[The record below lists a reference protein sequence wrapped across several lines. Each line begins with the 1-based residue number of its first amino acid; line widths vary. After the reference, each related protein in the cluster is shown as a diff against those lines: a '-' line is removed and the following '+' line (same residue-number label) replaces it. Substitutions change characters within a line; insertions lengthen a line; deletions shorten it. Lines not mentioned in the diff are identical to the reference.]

1 MTLSQDDLLKIFVEE
16 ATEHL
21 STIEN
26 DFLALE
32 KAEDAIDAALVNKVF
47 RTAHSIKGGAGFI
60 GLRNIKNLSH
70 KMETVLG
77 RIRSGKLSPPEYK
90 LSAVIN
96 TLLLASDTLKDLVAN
111 VANSD
116 KMDIS
121 MPMEALNSIV
131 DDSINHAQIQ
141 SINDMQ
147 ILPPEPDSP
156 NAADVNNRDGGQVSS
171 DGDAQIGSLYPL
183 ALAAIVKTNLVDVF
197 PEMKISDNDLL
208 QAKIEGKYIYVL
220 RVDFINDVQF
230 HGKSAQEIIDEI
242 KGYGTVLS
250 VRTGEKPDIFSE
262 STDIENHPFL
272 YIAFACV
279 LGPEDASLLLDAGN
293 ENLFPVD
300 RRGGFQTRPA
310 PNPSDSEPA
319 NSEFAHTELAYTEP
333 AYTEPAYT
341 EPARTEPGGFA
352 RRSFGRPYDNEF
364 PEPGVGKEPF
374 SDTSPASIRVNIHLL
389 DSLMNLAGE
398 LVLTRNQ
405 LLTAIDNNDHH
416 NTEIVG
422 KRVDLI
428 TSDLQKVIM
437 LTRLQ
442 PVGNLFNKFPR
453 LVRNLSRELGKETVL
468 EIEGAGVELDRTLLE
483 AMSDPLNHLIRNAVD
498 HGIEKAGV
506 RKLNGK
512 GETGKIV
519 LRAFNEAGQVIIEV
533 SDDGAGINPEKV
545 AIDAVSKGF
554 VSEEQVRIMT
564 LKDKLNLIFLPG
576 FSTVQTVSDL
586 SGRGVG
592 MDVVKTNLD
601 NLRGLIDIFSTPGLG
616 TRIKIKLPLTLA
628 IIPCQI
634 ISIENDRFA
643 IPQVNLEELIRIPA
657 SMVKERIEMV
667 GDAEVVRLRGKLL
680 PLVRLTEI
688 LGIQRTYTDP
698 KMQRRKIDRRT
709 SLADRRS
716 MKSPMFA
723 DDVNMD
729 ASKIESAENMLFDA
743 SAFPNFRSTVVVN
756 PSSYRKV
763 TDRRYRAT
771 SALNIAVVSTGQIKY
786 GLIVDSFCDSEEIV
800 VKPLGKHLKSCRG
813 YAGATIMGDGRVALI
828 LDVNNLSEIAGLFSV
843 SGTRR
848 AIDVARAAEK
858 AIKPDAEQLHL
869 LVFRNAE
876 EANSIKEEQFALPL
890 NQVLRIE
897 KIRMCDLQSFGGIKA
912 IQYRGGNLPVFSI
925 DEIAKVRPLAVREH
939 LLVIVFMVAGREL
952 GLLAIGPV
960 DSVVTEAVANGS
972 ALKQPG
978 IMGSIILNGKTTLL
992 VDVLD
997 LVRNLQPGWFS
1008 AVNSPGK
1015 LNSNG
1020 LATVKGETILVADDS
1035 NFFRNQIK
1043 SFIQQEGYQVVDA
1056 EDGEVAWRILQEL
1069 GQDISLVVTDMEMPR
1084 LDGFELTATIRKD
1097 ERFSRLPII
1106 AMTTLADDKDM
1117 ERAKLAGVNEYQLKL
1132 DKEKLLDSINALIL
1146 MKRRQKE
1153 KR

>member
-32 KAEDAIDAALVNKVF
+32 KAGDVIDAALVNKVF

-60 GLRNIKNLSH
+60 GLRNIKDLSH

-96 TLLLASDTLKDLVAN
+96 ILLLASDTLKGLVAN
-111 VANSD
+111 VASSD

-121 MPMEALNSIV
+121 LPMEALNSIF
-131 DDSINHAQIQ
+131 DDSMNHAQIQ
-141 SINDMQ
+141 SIKDMKR
-147 ILPPEPDSP
+147 LTPEADSLT
-156 NAADVNNRDGGQVSS
+156 AADVGNSRDEGQVSS
-171 DGDAQIGSLYPL
+171 DGDAPIGSLYSS
-183 ALAAIVKTNLVDVF
+183 AFAAIVKTNLVDIF

-208 QAKIEGKYIYVL
+208 QAKIEEKYIYVL
-220 RVDFINDVQF
+220 RVDFINDIQF

-250 VRTGEKPDIFSE
+250 VRTREKADIFSE
-262 STDIENHPFL
+262 SINLEKHQFL

-279 LGPEDASLLLDAGN
+279 LGPEDASLLLDTGN

-300 RRGGFQTRPA
+300 IGGGQNIFWQTRPV
-310 PNPSDSEPA
+310 PNPSDSE
-319 NSEFAHTELAYTEP
+319 L
-333 AYTEPAYT
+333 
-341 EPARTEPGGFA
+341 ARTEPGGF
-352 RRSFGRPYDNEF
+352 GTRPYDYEF
-364 PEPGVGKEPF
+364 PQHGVGKEPF
-374 SDTSPASIRVNIHLL
+374 SYTSPASIRVNIHLL

-405 LLTAIDNNDHH
+405 LLTAIDSKDHH

-422 KRVDLI
+422 KQVDLI

-468 EIEGAGVELDRTLLE
+468 EIEGAGIELDRTLLE

-498 HGIEKAGV
+498 HGIEKADV

-545 AIDAVSKGF
+545 AADAVSKGF

-564 LKDKLNLIFLPG
+564 PKDKLNLVFLPG
-576 FSTVQTVSDL
+576 FSTAQIVSDL

-634 ISIENDRFA
+634 ISVENERFA

-657 SMVKERIEMV
+657 SMVKERIERV

-688 LGIQRTYTDP
+688 LGIQRTYIDP

-709 SLADRRS
+709 ALADRRS
-716 MKSPMFA
+716 LKSPMFE
-723 DDVNMD
+723 DDVNME
-729 ASKIESAENMLFDA
+729 ASKIGNAEDMLFDT
-743 SAFPNFRSTVVVN
+743 SAFPNFRSTVVVSYS
-756 PSSYRKV
+756 SSYLEV
-763 TDRRYRAT
+763 ADRRYRAT

-786 GLIVDSFCDSEEIV
+786 GLIVDAFCDSEEIV
-800 VKPLGKHLKSCRG
+800 VKPLGRHLKLCRG
-813 YAGATIMGDGRVALI
+813 YAGATIMGDGKVALI

-848 AIDVARAAEK
+848 AIEVARAAEK
-858 AIKPDAEQLHL
+858 AIKPDAEQLNL

-876 EANSIKEEQFALPL
+876 EANSIQEEQFALPL

-897 KIRMCDLQSFGGIKA
+897 KIRMCDLQSFGGIKV

-939 LLVIVFMVAGREL
+939 LLVIVFMVAAREL

-997 LVRNLQPGWFS
+997 LVRNLQPSWFS
-1008 AVNSPGK
+1008 AVNSPSK

-1020 LATVKGETILVADDS
+1020 LAIVEGETILVVDDS

-1056 EDGEVAWRILQEL
+1056 EDGEVAWLILQKL

-1097 ERFSRLPII
+1097 ERFSRIPII

-1117 ERAKLAGVNEYQLKL
+1117 ERAKLAGVNEYLLKL
-1132 DKEKLLDSINALIL
+1132 DKEKLLDSISALIS

-1153 KR
+1153 NR

>member
-32 KAEDAIDAALVNKVF
+32 KAGDVIDAALVNKVF

-60 GLRNIKNLSH
+60 GLRNIKDLSH

-77 RIRSGKLSPPEYK
+77 RIRGGKLSPPEYK

-96 TLLLASDTLKDLVAN
+96 ILLLASDALKDLVAN
-111 VANSD
+111 VAGSD

-121 MPMEALNSIV
+121 MPLEALNSIV
-131 DDSINHAQIQ
+131 DDSMNHAQIQ
-141 SINDMQ
+141 PIRDMQ
-147 ILPPEPDSP
+147 RLMPETDSLT
-156 NAADVNNRDGGQVSS
+156 AADVDNKGDGQISKGRDT
-171 DGDAQIGSLYPL
+171 QIGSLYPS
-183 ALAAIVKTNLVDVF
+183 AFADAVKTNLVDIF

-208 QAKIEGKYIYVL
+208 QAKIEGKYIYIL
-220 RVDFINDVQF
+220 QVDFINDVQF

-250 VRTGEKPDIFSE
+250 VRTGEKADIFSE
-262 STDIENHPFL
+262 SIDLEKHQFL

-279 LGPEDASLLLDAGN
+279 LGPEDASLLLDVGN

-300 RRGGFQTRPA
+300 RRDGFQTRPV
-310 PNPSDSEPA
+310 PNPSDTEP
-319 NSEFAHTELAYTEP
+319 AHTEPAYIEP
-333 AYTEPAYT
+333 AYTEPT
-341 EPARTEPGGFA
+341 RTEPGGFA
-352 RRSFGRPYDNEF
+352 RISFGHPYDNEF
-364 PEPGVGKEPF
+364 PQSGVGKEPF

-405 LLTAIDNNDHH
+405 LLTAIDSKDHH
-416 NTEIVG
+416 NTAIVG

-468 EIEGAGVELDRTLLE
+468 EIEGVGVELDRTLLE

-545 AIDAVSKGF
+545 AADAVSKGF

-564 LKDKLNLIFLPG
+564 PKDKLNLIFLPG
-576 FSTVQTVSDL
+576 FSTVQTISDL

-634 ISIENDRFA
+634 ISLENERFA
-643 IPQVNLEELIRIPA
+643 IPQVNLEELLRIPA
-657 SMVKERIEMV
+657 SRVKERIERV

-688 LGIQRTYTDP
+688 LGIQRTYVDP
-698 KMQRRKIDRRT
+698 KMQRRKVDRRT

-716 MKSPMFA
+716 IKSPMFE

-729 ASKIESAENMLFDA
+729 TSNIESAKDMLFGA
-743 SAFPNFRSTVVVN
+743 SAFPNFRSTVVVSY
-756 PSSYRKV
+756 PSSYREA

-786 GLIVDSFCDSEEIV
+786 GLIVDAFCDSEEIV
-800 VKPLGKHLKSCRG
+800 VKPLGRHLKSCRG
-813 YAGATIMGDGRVALI
+813 YAGATIMGDGKVALI

-848 AIDVARAAEK
+848 AIEVARAAEK
-858 AIKPDAEQLHL
+858 AIKPDVEQLKL

-876 EANSIKEEQFALPL
+876 EANSIQEEQFALPL
-890 NQVLRIE
+890 NQVLHIE
-897 KIRMCDLQSFGGIKA
+897 KIRMCDLQSFGGIKV

-952 GLLAIGPV
+952 GLLAIEPV

-1015 LNSNG
+1015 LNSNE
-1020 LATVKGETILVADDS
+1020 LAIVKGETVLVVDDS

-1056 EDGEVAWRILQEL
+1056 EDGEVAWLILQKL

-1097 ERFSRLPII
+1097 ERFSRIPII

-1117 ERAKLAGVNEYQLKL
+1117 ARAKLAGVNEYQLKL
-1132 DKEKLLDSINALIL
+1132 DKEKLLDSISVLI
-1146 MKRRQKE
+1146 RQSRKPN
-1153 KR
+1153 RS

>member
-32 KAEDAIDAALVNKVF
+32 KAGDAIDPALVNKVF

-90 LSAVIN
+90 LSSVIN
-96 TLLLASDTLKDLVAN
+96 ILLLASDTLKDLVAN
-111 VANSD
+111 VASSD

-141 SINDMQ
+141 SIKDMQ
-147 ILPPEPDSP
+147 TLPPEPDSHT
-156 NAADVNNRDGGQVSS
+156 ATDVNNRDEGQVSS
-171 DGDAQIGSLYPL
+171 DGDAQIGSLYPS
-183 ALAAIVKTNLVDVF
+183 AFAAIAKTNLVGVF

-262 STDIENHPFL
+262 STDLENHPFL

-279 LGPEDASLLLDAGN
+279 LGPEDASLLLDAGP
-293 ENLFPVD
+293 ENLFPVN
-300 RRGGFQTRPA
+300 RRGGFQTRPV
-310 PNPSDSEPA
+310 PNPSDSELV
-319 NSEFAHTELAYTEP
+319 H
-333 AYTEPAYT
+333 T

-352 RRSFGRPYDNEF
+352 RISFGRPYDNEF

-405 LLTAIDNNDHH
+405 LLTAIDSNDHH

-453 LVRNLSRELGKETVL
+453 IVRNLSSELGKETVL

-545 AIDAVSKGF
+545 AIEAVSKGF

-576 FSTVQTVSDL
+576 FSTVQAVSDL

-634 ISIENDRFA
+634 ISLENERFA

-657 SMVKERIEMV
+657 SRVKELIEMV

-680 PLVRLTEI
+680 PLVRLTKI
-688 LGIQRTYTDP
+688 LGIQSTYTDP

-716 MKSPMFA
+716 IKSPMFA
-723 DDVNMD
+723 DDVNID
-729 ASKIESAENMLFDA
+729 ALKIESAEDMLFGA
-743 SAFPNFRSTVVVN
+743 SAFPNFRSTVVVSQ
-756 PSSYRKV
+756 SSHREAE
-763 TDRRYRAT
+763 DRRFRAT

-786 GLIVDSFCDSEEIV
+786 GLIVDAFCDSEEIV
-800 VKPLGKHLKSCRG
+800 VKPLGRHLKSCRG
-813 YAGATIMGDGRVALI
+813 YAGATIMGDGKVALI
-828 LDVNNLSEIAGLFSV
+828 LDVNNLSEIAGLFSI

-869 LVFRNAE
+869 LVFRNAD

-890 NQVLRIE
+890 NQVLHVE

-1056 EDGEVAWRILQEL
+1056 EDGEVAWRILQKL

-1097 ERFSRLPII
+1097 ERFSCLPII

-1132 DKEKLLDSINALIL
+1132 DKEKLLDSINALIS
-1146 MKRRQKE
+1146 MKRHQKE
-1153 KR
+1153 KH

>member
-32 KAEDAIDAALVNKVF
+32 KAGDAIDTALVNKVF

-60 GLRNIKNLSH
+60 GLRNIKDLSH

-90 LSAVIN
+90 LSSVIN
-96 TLLLASDTLKDLVAN
+96 ILLLASDTLKDLVAN
-111 VANSD
+111 VASSD

-121 MPMEALNSIV
+121 LPMEALNSIV

-141 SINDMQ
+141 PIKDMQ

-156 NAADVNNRDGGQVSS
+156 TGADVNNRDEGQVPM
-171 DGDAQIGSLYPL
+171 DRDAQIGSLYPSTF
-183 ALAAIVKTNLVDVF
+183 AAIAKTNLVGIF

-208 QAKIEGKYIYVL
+208 QAKIEGKYIYIL
-220 RVDFINDVQF
+220 RVDFINEVQF
-230 HGKSAQEIIDEI
+230 HGRSAQEIIDEI

-262 STDIENHPFL
+262 STDLENHPFL

-279 LGPEDASLLLDAGN
+279 LGPEDTSLLLDAGC

-300 RRGGFQTRPA
+300 IGGGQNIFWQTRQV
-310 PNPSDSEPA
+310 PNPSDSEPT
-319 NSEFAHTELAYTEP
+319 NSEP
-333 AYTEPAYT
+333 AYTEP
-341 EPARTEPGGFA
+341 GGF
-352 RRSFGRPYDNEF
+352 GTRPYDNEF
-364 PEPGVGKEPF
+364 TEPGVGKEPF

-405 LLTAIDNNDHH
+405 LLTVIDSNDHH

-453 LVRNLSRELGKETVL
+453 IVRNLSRELGKETVL

-498 HGIEKAGV
+498 HGIEKVGV

-519 LRAFNEAGQVIIEV
+519 LSAFSEAGQVIIEV

-545 AIDAVSKGF
+545 AIEAVSKGF

-634 ISIENDRFA
+634 ISLENERFA

-657 SMVKERIEMV
+657 SRVKERIEMV

-680 PLVRLTEI
+680 PLVRLTKI
-688 LGIQRTYTDP
+688 LGIQSTYTDT

-716 MKSPMFA
+716 IKSPMFA

-729 ASKIESAENMLFDA
+729 ALKIESAEDMLFGA
-743 SAFPNFRSTVVVN
+743 SAFPNFRSTVVVSQ
-756 PSSYRKV
+756 SSHREAE
-763 TDRRYRAT
+763 DRRYRAT

-786 GLIVDSFCDSEEIV
+786 GLIVDAFCDSEEIV
-800 VKPLGKHLKSCRG
+800 VKPLGRHLKSCRG
-813 YAGATIMGDGRVALI
+813 YAGATIMGDGKVALI
-828 LDVNNLSEIAGLFSV
+828 LDVNNLSEIAGLFSI

-869 LVFRNAE
+869 LVFRNAD

-890 NQVLRIE
+890 NQVLHVE

-960 DSVVTEAVANGS
+960 DSVVTEAVTNGS

-1056 EDGEVAWRILQEL
+1056 EDGEVAWRILQKL

-1097 ERFSRLPII
+1097 KRFSCLPII

-1132 DKEKLLDSINALIL
+1132 DKEKLLDSINALIS
-1146 MKRRQKE
+1146 E

>member
-32 KAEDAIDAALVNKVF
+32 KAGDAIDMALVNKVF

-60 GLRNIKNLSH
+60 GLGNIKELSH

-77 RIRSGKLSPPEYK
+77 RIRSGKLPPEYK

-96 TLLLASDTLKDLVAN
+96 ILLLASDTLKDLVAN
-111 VANSD
+111 VASSD

-141 SINDMQ
+141 SIKNTQ
-147 ILPPEPDSP
+147 ILPPEPDIP
-156 NAADVNNRDGGQVSS
+156 TAADVNNRDEGQVPK
-171 DGDAQIGSLYPL
+171 DGDASIRSLYPS
-183 ALAAIVKTNLVDVF
+183 ALAAIAKTNLVDIF
-197 PEMKISDNDLL
+197 TEMKISDNDLL

-310 PNPSDSEPA
+310 PNPSDSELV
-319 NSEFAHTELAYTEP
+319 H
-333 AYTEPAYT
+333 T

-352 RRSFGRPYDNEF
+352 RISFGRPYDNEF

-405 LLTAIDNNDHH
+405 LLTAIDSNDHH

-453 LVRNLSRELGKETVL
+453 IVRNLSSELGKETVL

-576 FSTVQTVSDL
+576 FSTVQAVSDL

-634 ISIENDRFA
+634 ISLENERFA

-657 SMVKERIEMV
+657 SRVKELIEMV

-680 PLVRLTEI
+680 PLVRLTKI
-688 LGIQRTYTDP
+688 LGIQSTYTDP

-716 MKSPMFA
+716 IKSPMFA

-729 ASKIESAENMLFDA
+729 ALKIESAEDMLFGA
-743 SAFPNFRSTVVVN
+743 SAFPNFRSTVVVSQ
-756 PSSYRKV
+756 SSHREAE
-763 TDRRYRAT
+763 DRRYRAT

-786 GLIVDSFCDSEEIV
+786 GLIVDAFCDSEEIV
-800 VKPLGKHLKSCRG
+800 VKPLGRHLKSCRG
-813 YAGATIMGDGRVALI
+813 YAGATIMGDGKVALI

-869 LVFRNAE
+869 LVFRNAD

-897 KIRMCDLQSFGGIKA
+897 KIKMCDLQSFGGIKA
-912 IQYRGGNLPVFSI
+912 IQYRGGNLLVFSI

-978 IMGSIILNGKTTLL
+978 IMGSVILNGKTTLL

-1097 ERFSRLPII
+1097 ERFSCLPII

-1132 DKEKLLDSINALIL
+1132 DKEKLLDSINALIS
-1146 MKRRQKE
+1146 MKRRQNINTV
-1153 KR
+1153 

>member
-1 MTLSQDDLLKIFVEE
+1 MTPAISCEKKDNGMTLSQDDLLKIFVEE

-32 KAEDAIDAALVNKVF
+32 KAGDAIDMALVNKVF

-60 GLRNIKNLSH
+60 GLGNIKELSH

-77 RIRSGKLSPPEYK
+77 RIRSGKLPPEYK

-96 TLLLASDTLKDLVAN
+96 ILLLASDTLKDLVAN
-111 VANSD
+111 VASSD

-141 SINDMQ
+141 SIKNTQ
-147 ILPPEPDSP
+147 ILPPEPDIP
-156 NAADVNNRDGGQVSS
+156 TAADVNNRDEGQVPK
-171 DGDAQIGSLYPL
+171 DGDASIRSLYPS
-183 ALAAIVKTNLVDVF
+183 ALAAIAKTNLVDIF
-197 PEMKISDNDLL
+197 TEMKISDNDLL

-250 VRTGEKPDIFSE
+250 VRTGGKPDIFSE
-262 STDIENHPFL
+262 STDLENHPFL

-300 RRGGFQTRPA
+300 RRGGFQTRPV
-310 PNPSDSEPA
+310 PNLPGFEPA
-319 NSEFAHTELAYTEP
+319 NTEPVHTEVRTES
-333 AYTEPAYT
+333 
-341 EPARTEPGGFA
+341 ARTEQGGF
-352 RRSFGRPYDNEF
+352 GTRPYDNEF

-405 LLTAIDNNDHH
+405 LLTAIDSNDHH

-442 PVGNLFNKFPR
+442 PVGNLFNKFPI

-576 FSTVQTVSDL
+576 FSTAQTVSDM

-634 ISIENDRFA
+634 ISLENERFA

-657 SMVKERIEMV
+657 SRVKERIEMV

-680 PLVRLTEI
+680 PLVRLTKI
-688 LGIQRTYTDP
+688 LGIQSTYTDM

-716 MKSPMFA
+716 IKSPMFA

-729 ASKIESAENMLFDA
+729 ALKIESAEDMLFGA
-743 SAFPNFRSTVVVN
+743 SAFPNFRSTVVVSQ
-756 PSSYRKV
+756 SSHREAE
-763 TDRRYRAT
+763 DRRYRAT

-786 GLIVDSFCDSEEIV
+786 GLIVDAFCDSEEIV
-800 VKPLGKHLKSCRG
+800 VKPLGRHLKSCRG
-813 YAGATIMGDGRVALI
+813 YAGATIMGDGKVALI

-869 LVFRNAE
+869 LVFRNAD

-890 NQVLRIE
+890 NQVLHIE

-1056 EDGEVAWRILQEL
+1056 EDGEVAWRILQKL

-1097 ERFSRLPII
+1097 ERFSCLPII

-1132 DKEKLLDSINALIL
+1132 DKEKLLDSIN
-1146 MKRRQKE
+1146 
-1153 KR
+1153 

>member
-1 MTLSQDDLLKIFVEE
+1 
-16 ATEHL
+16 
-21 STIEN
+21 
-26 DFLALE
+26 
-32 KAEDAIDAALVNKVF
+32 
-47 RTAHSIKGGAGFI
+47 
-60 GLRNIKNLSH
+60 
-70 KMETVLG
+70 
-77 RIRSGKLSPPEYK
+77 
-90 LSAVIN
+90 
-96 TLLLASDTLKDLVAN
+96 
-111 VANSD
+111 
-116 KMDIS
+116 
-121 MPMEALNSIV
+121 
-131 DDSINHAQIQ
+131 
-141 SINDMQ
+141 
-147 ILPPEPDSP
+147 
-156 NAADVNNRDGGQVSS
+156 
-171 DGDAQIGSLYPL
+171 
-183 ALAAIVKTNLVDVF
+183 
-197 PEMKISDNDLL
+197 
-208 QAKIEGKYIYVL
+208 
-220 RVDFINDVQF
+220 
-230 HGKSAQEIIDEI
+230 
-242 KGYGTVLS
+242 
-250 VRTGEKPDIFSE
+250 
-262 STDIENHPFL
+262 
-272 YIAFACV
+272 
-279 LGPEDASLLLDAGN
+279 
-293 ENLFPVD
+293 
-300 RRGGFQTRPA
+300 
-310 PNPSDSEPA
+310 
-319 NSEFAHTELAYTEP
+319 
-333 AYTEPAYT
+333 
-341 EPARTEPGGFA
+341 
-352 RRSFGRPYDNEF
+352 
-364 PEPGVGKEPF
+364 
-374 SDTSPASIRVNIHLL
+374 VNIHLL

-405 LLTAIDNNDHH
+405 LLTAIAGKEHH

-422 KRVDLI
+422 KQVDLI

-437 LTRLQ
+437 LTRMQ
-442 PVGNLFNKFPR
+442 PVGNLFNKFQR
-453 LVRNLSRELGKETVL
+453 LVRSLSRELEKEAVL

-545 AIDAVSKGF
+545 AADAVSKGF

-564 LKDKLNLIFLPG
+564 PKDKLNLIFLPG
-576 FSTVQTVSDL
+576 FSTAQIVSDM

-634 ISIENDRFA
+634 ISLENERFA
-643 IPQVNLEELIRIPA
+643 IPQVNLEELLRIPA
-657 SMVKERIEMV
+657 SRVKERIERI
-667 GDAEVVRLRGKLL
+667 GNAEVVRLRGKLL

-688 LGIQRTYTDP
+688 LGIQRTYIYP
-698 KMQRRKIDRRT
+698 KMQHRKIDRRT
-709 SLADRRS
+709 ALADRRS
-716 MKSPMFA
+716 LKSPMFE
-723 DDVNMD
+723 DDANIET
-729 ASKIESAENMLFDA
+729 SKIGNAKDMLFGA
-743 SAFPNFRSTVVVN
+743 SAFPNFRSTVVVSH
-756 PSSYRKV
+756 PSSCLFSCPASYPASYPDAA
-763 TDRRYRAT
+763 DRRYHAT

-786 GLIVDSFCDSEEIV
+786 GLIVDAFCDSEEIV
-800 VKPLGKHLKSCRG
+800 VKPLGRHLKSCRG
-813 YAGATIMGDGRVALI
+813 YAGATIMGDGKVALI

-848 AIDVARAAEK
+848 AIEVAKAAEK
-858 AIKPDAEQLHL
+858 AIKPDAEQLNL
-869 LVFRNAE
+869 LVFRNAG
-876 EANSIKEEQFALPL
+876 EANSIQEEQFALPL

-897 KIRMCDLQSFGGIKA
+897 RIRRCDLQSFGGIKV

-925 DEIAKVRPLAVREH
+925 DEIAKVRPLAVHEH

-952 GLLAIGPV
+952 GLLAVGPV
-960 DSVVTEAVANGS
+960 DSVVTKAVANGS

-1015 LNSNG
+1015 LNSNE
-1020 LATVKGETILVADDS
+1020 LAIVKRETVLVVDDS

-1056 EDGEVAWRILQEL
+1056 EDGEVAWRILQKL

-1097 ERFSRLPII
+1097 ERFSRIPII

-1132 DKEKLLDSINALIL
+1132 DKEKLLDSISALIS

-1153 KR
+1153 NR

>member
-1 MTLSQDDLLKIFVEE
+1 
-16 ATEHL
+16 
-21 STIEN
+21 
-26 DFLALE
+26 
-32 KAEDAIDAALVNKVF
+32 
-47 RTAHSIKGGAGFI
+47 
-60 GLRNIKNLSH
+60 
-70 KMETVLG
+70 
-77 RIRSGKLSPPEYK
+77 
-90 LSAVIN
+90 
-96 TLLLASDTLKDLVAN
+96 
-111 VANSD
+111 
-116 KMDIS
+116 
-121 MPMEALNSIV
+121 
-131 DDSINHAQIQ
+131 
-141 SINDMQ
+141 
-147 ILPPEPDSP
+147 
-156 NAADVNNRDGGQVSS
+156 
-171 DGDAQIGSLYPL
+171 
-183 ALAAIVKTNLVDVF
+183 
-197 PEMKISDNDLL
+197 
-208 QAKIEGKYIYVL
+208 
-220 RVDFINDVQF
+220 
-230 HGKSAQEIIDEI
+230 
-242 KGYGTVLS
+242 
-250 VRTGEKPDIFSE
+250 
-262 STDIENHPFL
+262 
-272 YIAFACV
+272 
-279 LGPEDASLLLDAGN
+279 
-293 ENLFPVD
+293 
-300 RRGGFQTRPA
+300 
-310 PNPSDSEPA
+310 
-319 NSEFAHTELAYTEP
+319 
-333 AYTEPAYT
+333 
-341 EPARTEPGGFA
+341 
-352 RRSFGRPYDNEF
+352 
-364 PEPGVGKEPF
+364 
-374 SDTSPASIRVNIHLL
+374 
-389 DSLMNLAGE
+389 
-398 LVLTRNQ
+398 
-405 LLTAIDNNDHH
+405 
-416 NTEIVG
+416 
-422 KRVDLI
+422 
-428 TSDLQKVIM
+428 
-437 LTRLQ
+437 
-442 PVGNLFNKFPR
+442 
-453 LVRNLSRELGKETVL
+453 
-468 EIEGAGVELDRTLLE
+468 LE

-533 SDDGAGINPEKV
+533 ADDGAGINPEKV
-545 AIDAVSKGF
+545 AADAVSKGF

-564 LKDKLNLIFLPG
+564 SKDKLNLIFLPG
-576 FSTVQTVSDL
+576 FSTVQNVSDL

-634 ISIENDRFA
+634 ISLENERFA

-657 SMVKERIEMV
+657 SRVKERIEMV

-680 PLVRLTEI
+680 PLVRLTKI
-688 LGIQRTYTDP
+688 LGIQSTYTDP

-716 MKSPMFA
+716 IKSPMFA

-729 ASKIESAENMLFDA
+729 ALKIESAEDMLFGA
-743 SAFPNFRSTVVVN
+743 SAFPNFRSTVVVSQ
-756 PSSYRKV
+756 SSHREAE
-763 TDRRYRAT
+763 DRRYRAT

-786 GLIVDSFCDSEEIV
+786 GLIVDAFCDSEEIV
-800 VKPLGKHLKSCRG
+800 VKPLGRHLKSCRG
-813 YAGATIMGDGRVALI
+813 YAGATIMGDGKVALI

-869 LVFRNAE
+869 LVFRNAD

-890 NQVLRIE
+890 NQVLHIE

-1008 AVNSPGK
+1008 AVNSPCK

-1056 EDGEVAWRILQEL
+1056 EDGEVAWRILQKL

-1132 DKEKLLDSINALIL
+1132 DKEKLLDSINALIS
-1146 MKRRQKE
+1146 MKRHQKE
-1153 KR
+1153 KH